1 MPLTHTVI
9 NKLQPSSTSID
20 TKRPDKH
27 SDGNGLQLWVRYTGV
42 KSWISAYR
50 WQGKQQTLTIGTYP
64 VMNRPEIVGDLT
76 FWENT
81 TMKTR
86 NYTPEMKE
94 RAVRMLIEAKDD
106 YPSTWSAIKA
116 IAPKIGCTP
125 ETLRSWHK
133 KHIDKTIPAKIQA
146 QSQAERIK
154 ELERENRELKQAN
167 EIIKKAAAFFAQA
180 ELDRKPK

>member
-1 MPLTHTVI
+1 
-9 NKLQPSSTSID
+9 
-20 TKRPDKH
+20 
-27 SDGNGLQLWVRYTGV
+27 
-42 KSWISAYR
+42 
-50 WQGKQQTLTIGTYP
+50 
-64 VMNRPEIVGDLT
+64 MNRPGIVGDSI

-106 YPSTWSAIKA
+106 YRSTWSAIKA

-154 ELERENRELKQAN
+154 ELERENKELKQAN